1 MRIDAYTQMQVQKL
15 TSAKNASRPQQ
26 AASAR
31 PSFSDQL
38 QLSSAG
44 KDIQTA
50 KAAVN
55 KAPDIRTDLVN
66 SIKEQIKNGT
76 YSVDVDSF
84 ADKLYSNFQ
93 ALG

>member
-15 TSAKNASRPQQ
+15 QGAKSASRPQ
-26 AASAR
+26 APSAR

-38 QLSSAG
+38 FLSSAG

-50 KAAVN
+50 KAAVS
-55 KAPDIRTDLVN
+55 KASDVRTDLVS

-76 YSVDVDSF
+76 YNVDTADF
-84 ADKLYSNFQ
+84 ADKLYSRFD

>member
-15 TSAKNASRPQQ
+15 QGAKSPTRPQ

-38 QLSSAG
+38 FLSSAG

-50 KAAVN
+50 KTAVS
-55 KAPDIRTDLVN
+55 KASDIRTDLVS
-66 SIKEQIKNGT
+66 SIKEQIQNGT
-76 YSVDVDSF
+76 YKVDTADF
-84 ADKLYSNFQ
+84 ADKLYSKFE